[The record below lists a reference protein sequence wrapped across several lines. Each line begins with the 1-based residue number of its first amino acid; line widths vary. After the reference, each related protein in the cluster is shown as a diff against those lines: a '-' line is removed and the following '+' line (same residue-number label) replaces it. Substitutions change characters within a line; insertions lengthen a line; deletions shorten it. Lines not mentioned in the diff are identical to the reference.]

1 MSYFSVSNSPERARM
16 TTSRLTPEKTN
27 ARVAVGE
34 GGEKGLYAMD
44 VLTVD
49 GLREECVEVERSFG
63 RRVHAAYLQPS
74 KLRVSEAHIQ
84 DEVDE
89 QQKLEV
95 DELRGRVRSLIR
107 SGCWNCG
114 AAERGFQYCEATE
127 WRRFCFRCGRPD
139 VPVARKTV
147 GWAVRKREGLAQV

>member
-34 GGEKGLYAMD
+34 GGEIGLYAID

-49 GLREECVEVERSFG
+49 ELREKCVEVERSFG

-95 DELRGRVRSLIR
+95 DELRGR
-107 SGCWNCG
+107 GCWNCG
-114 AAERGFQYCEATE
+114 AAEHGFQYGKATE
-127 WRRFCFRCGRPD
+127 WRRFCF
-139 VPVARKTV
+139 A
-147 GWAVRKREGLAQV
+147 E